1 MSNSPPF
8 TIFVDLS
15 VLVDYCIV
23 YLDKNRYAEQVLNA
37 IRDQGGSVI
46 TSSSAKNDLNDRI
59 ADRQRLLDYLINEAS
74 RCINEGSNPATVFS
88 SKVLNYP
95 NLQTSSGV
103 TFNSSYLPDLS
114 GLVEHLEN
122 VGIHEF
128 RNNLDDWR
136 IQANHL
142 RKNLYLNVIDDT
154 YEKGGQSQF
163 TLAATLS
170 SASSDSDQV
179 ECLVNAAY
187 WCQSHGDSILVSNG
201 CGIYKQRETISKAI
215 SQIASSDVDM
225 ISPKEIVEDMDV
237 V

>member
-1 MSNSPPF
+1 M
-8 TIFVDLS
+8 
-15 VLVDYCIV
+15 DYCIV
-23 YLDKNRYAEQVLNA
+23 YLDKNRYAEQVLNE
-37 IRDQGGSVI
+37 IQDQGGSVV

-74 RCINEGSNPATVFS
+74 RCISEESNPVTAFS
-88 SKVLNYP
+88 SGVLNYP
-95 NLQTSSGV
+95 DLQTASGV
-103 TFNSSYLPDLS
+103 SFNSSHLPDLS
-114 GLVEHLEN
+114 GLAEHLEN

-128 RNNLDDWR
+128 RNDLDDWR

-170 SASSDSDQV
+170 SASRDQCQV

-187 WCQSHGDSILVSNG
+187 WCQSHGDSVLVSNE
-201 CGIYKQRETISKAI
+201 CGVYEERERISKAM
-215 SQIASSDVDM
+215 SQIANSDIDM
-225 ISPKEIVEDMDV
+225 VSPMEIVEDMDII
-237 V
+237 